1 MINSRVENFVPRQP
15 NITPL
20 LMRQRPVAN
29 GKFAIYRANG
39 FSAYIRVTVLTE
51 LRSYLQKALPDEA
64 VGFLTGRA
72 MRDNEGDYLVVTG
85 CAMAEP
91 EEVESSAGHVELSP
105 QGTAQLKARILEGH
119 PAAEIVG
126 WWHTHPTYPPHF
138 SSTDTNQQGRWSQH
152 FHLGIVVSGL
162 DTEETFGVY
171 AGPRATR
178 LKPTEHTSA
187 LLLQTKP
194 KRRRPAKGK
203 PKTAAAPLAPM
214 PTSALVGVQ
223 VRTWTILIS
232 VLMAMV
238 ILGIGFLVWQ
248 NLRLQGEL
256 ESLAKDWSQVPSMAA
271 DTLAPGVSP
280 LQATPSPFV
289 PQPAEPAGA
298 HEFPIR

>member
-1 MINSRVENFVPRQP
+1 M
-15 NITPL
+15 
-20 LMRQRPVAN
+20 
-29 GKFAIYRANG
+29 
-39 FSAYIRVTVLTE
+39 
-51 LRSYLQKALPDEA
+51 
-64 VGFLTGRA
+64 
-72 MRDNEGDYLVVTG
+72 
-85 CAMAEP
+85 
-91 EEVESSAGHVELSP
+91 
-105 QGTAQLKARILEGH
+105 
-119 PAAEIVG
+119 G
-126 WWHTHPTYPPHF
+126 WWHTHPTYSPHF
-138 SSTDTNQQGRWSQH
+138 SSTDFDQQDRWSQP

-162 DTEETFGVY
+162 EEEEMFGVY

-178 LKPTEHTSA
+178 LKPAEHTPA
-187 LLLQTKP
+187 LLLETKP
-194 KRRRPAKGK
+194 KRRRPAKSK

-232 VLMAMV
+232 ALMAMV

-256 ESLAKDWSQVPSMAA
+256 ESLAKDWPQVPSMAA

-298 HEFPIR
+298 QEFPIR